1 MADPDDTRQGMGAEP
16 HGPSFVPWTPV
27 ERSQSP
33 LPPHIAYRHPAVEPR
48 RSRIPAL
55 VSVLAIAVVALV
67 VAVASLI
74 AHRADTL
81 VSPSARPPAPSPP
94 SVSVGDDRIDFIS
107 ADGTGQLVLLE
118 RSWVTDGAVPPL
130 SGSYLRVEVEL
141 ICTTGRVDY
150 DPYHFQAFDQTGH
163 LFEMVVEGTGGQVL
177 DVGTLSAGERV
188 RGVIA
193 FDMPRGDT
201 TLIMSDDSEQTVTA
215 LRVPD

>member
-1 MADPDDTRQGMGAEP
+1 MADPDDTLEGMGAEP

-27 ERSQSP
+27 ERSDP
-33 LPPHIAYRHPAVEPR
+33 GLPPRIAYRPPAIEPR

-67 VAVASLI
+67 VGVASLI

-81 VSPSARPPAPSPP
+81 VSPSPQPPAPPP

-118 RSWVTDGAVPPL
+118 RSWVTDGGVPPI

-141 ICTTGRVDY
+141 ICITGRVDY
-150 DPYHFQAFDQTGH
+150 DPYHFQAFDQAGQ
-163 LFEMVVEGTGGQVL
+163 LFEMAVEGTAGRVL
-177 DVGTLSAGERV
+177 EVGTLGAGERV

>member
-1 MADPDDTRQGMGAEP
+1 MADPDDTLEGMGAEP

-27 ERSQSP
+27 ERSTPGQ
-33 LPPHIAYRHPAVEPR
+33 PPRIAYRPPAIGPR

-55 VSVLAIAVVALV
+55 VSVLVIAVVAIV
-67 VAVASLI
+67 VAVASLL

-81 VSPSARPPAPSPP
+81 ISPSVKPPVPPP
-94 SVSVGDDRIDFIS
+94 SAPIAEDRIDFIS
-107 ADGTGQLVLLE
+107 ADGTGQLVLLG
-118 RSWVTDGAVPPL
+118 RSWVTDGLVPPT

-141 ICTTGRVDY
+141 ICVTGRVDY

-163 LFEMVVEGTGGQVL
+163 HFEMAVEGTEGRML
-177 DVGTLSAGERV
+177 EVGTLIAGERV

-201 TLIMSDDSEQTVTA
+201 TLIMSDESEQTVTA